1 MKSSYPS
8 LILALVFALTLS
20 SCSEMSADE
29 AKTQAKLEGE
39 LERRQPTK
47 VRVASVVRKEMVR
60 TLITSRE
67 VESENQIDIF
77 PRAQGVLIQLSVEE
91 GDHVEAGQVLAILDQ
106 REAKASVEDARI
118 GLDEANDT
126 VEKAQVSRHE
136 AEAALGGRLLAR
148 DQAERD
154 FKRNEKARLI
164 SGQDL
169 DKLRVARDTTLS
181 EHEQAKLALERSII
195 EARSAGT
202 AITRATL
209 AFERAELTLSYTEIV
224 APIKGVISKRS
235 IKIGDS
241 VSSAGVAFTL
251 TDHESLI
258 VVFPRPQRELPLFS
272 RSAEDVAALELSA
285 RAEALPGAIFRGE
298 IMRISPAIDPENG
311 SFRVTARLDQ
321 PTIDSGRARLLPGM
335 LVRLEIITD
344 RHPDALVVP
353 KRALRR
359 EGDID
364 LLFVAEK
371 GIARRVEVVEGF
383 SNDDEV
389 EVRAKGDFQ
398 LTEADLV
405 VIVGN
410 RDLENGSEIESEQL
424 MEDAQE
430 TSPAND
436 DKQFIGEPADSNQ
449 TDENE

>member
-1 MKSSYPS
+1 MKPS
-8 LILALVFALTLS
+8 LKLVPIIAASLFLV
-20 SCSEMSADE
+20 SCSEMGGEE
-29 AKTQAKLEGE
+29 AQATAKIEGE
-39 LERRQPTK
+39 LEQRQPTK
-47 VRVASVVRKEMVR
+47 VRVAAVIRKEMVR

-77 PRAQGVLIQLSVEE
+77 PRAQGVLIELSVEE
-91 GDHVEAGQVLAILDQ
+91 GDTVEAGQVLATLDQ

-118 GLDEANDT
+118 GMEEASDT
-126 VEKAQVSRHE
+126 VEKAEVSKRE
-136 AEAALGGRLLAR
+136 AEAVLGARLLAR
-148 DQAERD
+148 NQAARD
-154 FKRNEKARLI
+154 FERNEKAKLI

-169 DKLRVARDTTLS
+169 DKLAVARDTALA
-181 EHEQAKLALERSII
+181 EHEQAKLALDRASI
-195 EARSAGT
+195 EARTAGT

-209 AFERAELTLSYTEIV
+209 ALERAELTLSYTQIV
-224 APIKGVISKRS
+224 APIPGVISKRS
-235 IKIGDS
+235 IRVGDS

-272 RSAEDVAALELSA
+272 RSAEAVAALELNA
-285 RAEALPGAIFRGE
+285 RAEALPNTVFRGE
-298 IMRISPAIDPENG
+298 ILRISPAIDPENG

-321 PTIDSGRARLLPGM
+321 PTLESGDARLLPGM

-344 RHPDALVVP
+344 RHPGALVVP

-371 GIARRVEVVEGF
+371 GRARRVEVEEGF

-389 EVRAKGDFQ
+389 EVHAKPGFE
-398 LTEADLV
+398 LTEVDYV

-410 RDLENGSEIESEQL
+410 RDLEDGSEVDAEFMTNDEEEAAPQESEA
-424 MEDAQE
+424 EAV
-430 TSPAND
+430 D
-436 DKQFIGEPADSNQ
+436 DSTAPSA

>member
-1 MKSSYPS
+1 MKPS
-8 LILALVFALTLS
+8 LKLLLLASAILPI
-20 SCSEMSADE
+20 SCSEMGGE
-29 AKTQAKLEGE
+29 ETQSSAKLEGQ
-39 LERRQPTK
+39 LERLQPTK
-47 VRVASVVRKEMVR
+47 VRVVAVIRKEMVR

-77 PRAQGVLIQLSVEE
+77 PRAQGVLTELSVEE
-91 GDHVEAGQVLAILDQ
+91 GDTVEAGQVLATLDQ

-118 GLDEANDT
+118 GMEEAADT
-126 VEKAQVSRHE
+126 VEKAGVARRE
-136 AEAALGGRLLAR
+136 AEAVLGARLLAR
-148 DQAERD
+148 NQAARD
-154 FKRNEKARLI
+154 FTRNEKAKLI

-169 DKLRVARDTTLS
+169 DKLEVARDTALA
-181 EHEQAKLALERSII
+181 EHEQAKLALDRASI

-209 AFERAELTLSYTEIV
+209 ALERAELTLSFTQII
-224 APIKGVISKRS
+224 APIQGVISKRS
-235 IKIGDS
+235 IRLGDS

-258 VVFPRPQRELPLFS
+258 VVFPRPQRELPLFA
-272 RSAEDVAALELSA
+272 RSAEDVAALEIKA
-285 RAEALPGAIFRGE
+285 RAEALPNAVFQGE
-298 IMRISPAIDPENG
+298 ILRISPTIDPENG

-321 PTIDSGRARLLPGM
+321 PTIESGDARLLPGM

-359 EGDID
+359 EGDVD

-371 GIARRVEVVEGF
+371 GRARRVEVEEGF

-389 EVRAKGDFQ
+389 EVHAKDGFE
-398 LTEADLV
+398 LTEVDYV

-410 RDLENGSEIESEQL
+410 RDLEDGSEVDAEYL
-424 MEDAQE
+424 TEDGQE
-430 TSPAND
+430 AKPSNGEAYAAD
-436 DKQFIGEPADSNQ
+436 DADDVNA
-449 TDENE
+449 TDEN